1 MLGENL
7 GKLEGL
13 QGKGFVVKNW
23 QIPNTNSNKV
33 SRIPKTVLVN
43 RTSLVWKTIVKKS
56 LKEYEEKRQ
65 LGLLDKFKTFKYI
78 VLFRGKEK

>member
-56 LKEYEEKRQ
+56 LKEY
-65 LGLLDKFKTFKYI
+65 
-78 VLFRGKEK
+78 KEKKAVGDLRQIQNF